1 MLPKGTYIAQQKFGR
16 AVQVPPQERMTTA
29 FPANNYTAFNFMT
42 FNYGTSKDPTADDGP
57 FFTDPENWN
66 YTNSYSRMPFIAFD
80 YRGSL
85 VGPWESWKGPNT
97 PDNLGAITNSVADCV
112 IPLTQG
118 NPGGT
123 TNWSAVN
130 PGENPPNG
138 WTNMPG
144 YNLVVIDGPT
154 GRARIVRQQVK

>member
-1 MLPKGTYIAQQKFGR
+1 
-16 AVQVPPQERMTTA
+16 
-29 FPANNYTAFNFMT
+29 
-42 FNYGTSKDPTADDGP
+42 
-57 FFTDPENWN
+57 
-66 YTNSYSRMPFIAFD
+66 MPFIAFD

-97 PDNLGAITNSVADCV
+97 PDGRGKITNNVADCV

-118 NPGGT
+118 NPGGS
-123 TNWSAVN
+123 TNWTLTVN
-130 PGENPPNG
+130 PSENPANG

-154 GRARIVRQQVK
+154 GRARILRQQVQ